1 MFFFPFV
8 GFASYD
14 IIDDYEVYDIQKP
27 LTIPITPKKEAN
39 INSDKTMFLTFDD
52 GPLLGSNNIIS
63 VLQEENVKATMFM
76 IGKHAQRSK
85 YRKKTFK
92 RAIKEPLI
100 LVANHT
106 YSHADGRY
114 KHFYSDKEALIE
126 DINKMDQILMENDP
140 NHNLPYCR
148 LAGRNVW
155 RLPKI
160 IRNDAGIP
168 KRYCE
173 NDKYDALSE
182 CGYKIFGWDYQ
193 WEYNPRSGKVYKTP
207 QEIANTIEKIYKRG
221 RTRKTGKFVL
231 LMHDFSFRDKFGGK
245 EQLRELITELKSL
258 GWGFATVANYIKA
271 KNCKIPYAYNTRQQK
286 TTEH

>member
-1 MFFFPFV
+1 MPV
-8 GFASYD
+8 LQRK
-14 IIDDYEVYDIQKP
+14 ETKIQ
-27 LTIPITPKKEAN
+27 
-39 INSDKTMFLTFDD
+39 SDKIMYLTFDD

-76 IGKHAQRSK
+76 IGKHAMRSK

-114 KHFYSDKEALIE
+114 KVFYSNKEALIK
-126 DINKMDQILMENDP
+126 DINKMDQILIENDP
-140 NHNLPYCR
+140 NHTFPYCR

-155 RLPKI
+155 RLPSI
-160 IRNDAGIP
+160 FRNDPGIP

-173 NDKYDALSE
+173 NDKYDALCE

-193 WEYNPRSGKVYKTP
+193 WEYDPRNGKVYKTP
-207 QEIANTIEKIYKRG
+207 DEIVNIIEKIYKKG
-221 RTRKTGKFVL
+221 RTRTKGKFVL
-231 LMHDFSFRDKFGGK
+231 LMHDFSFRDKYNGK
-245 EQLRELITELKSL
+245 EQLSELIAKLKSN
-258 GWGFATVANYIKA
+258 GWGFDTIANYIKA

-286 TTEH
+286 TTKN